1 MKYYIGFAKDQPFSI
16 LKKCK
21 KMQSLADIL
30 RQLGRNFVEN
40 KECIVKNHF
49 CAIKFERKNKNITK
63 GSPDMSRYPPK
74 VLKIANKGQSV
85 AAI

>member
-1 MKYYIGFAKDQPFSI
+1 MKYYIGFAKDQPFSTESF
-16 LKKCK
+16 K

-85 AAI
+85 GAI